1 LASLQS
7 KAQAGF
13 CEKRAGRNDKAAIG
27 HSKFKPNL
35 CNFCYALERME
46 FTNIRAEKRSPLA
59 FVTLDRPTVLNAV
72 NALTLDELDRVFGDL
87 AIDPS
92 IRVILLSGAGGR
104 AFAAGADIKELAGLT
119 KEEGHAFALRGQA
132 VLRGIETLGKPVIA
146 CIQGFALGG
155 GCELAMACTLRLAAD
170 DARLG
175 QPEVKLGVIT
185 GYGGSQRLPRLIGRG
200 AALKLLLT
208 GAIVD
213 ANEALRLGLVDEVVP
228 AAQLMER
235 AEALA
240 MEIAGNAPLAIKETL
255 LAVNEGLDL
264 PLDLSL
270 MREAVRFGHVC
281 GTEDQAE
288 GATAFLEKRAP
299 VWKGK

>member
-1 LASLQS
+1 
-7 KAQAGF
+7 
-13 CEKRAGRNDKAAIG
+13 
-27 HSKFKPNL
+27 
-35 CNFCYALERME
+35 ME
-46 FTNIRAEKRSPLA
+46 FTNVHFEKRSPLA
-59 FVTLDRPTVLNAV
+59 FVTLDRPKVLNAV
-72 NALTLDELDRVFGDL
+72 NAQTLDELDRVFGDL

-104 AFAAGADIKELAGLT
+104 AFAAGADIKELAALT

-155 GCELAMACTLRLAAD
+155 GCELAMACTLRLATG

-175 QPEVKLGVIT
+175 QPEVKLGIMA
-185 GYGGSQRLPRLIGRG
+185 GFGGSQRLPRLVGRG

-213 ANEALRLGLVDEVVP
+213 AAEALRLGLVDEVVP
-228 AAQLMER
+228 AEMLMER
-235 AEALA
+235 AESLAL
-240 MEIAGNAPLAIKETL
+240 EIAANAPLAIRETL

-264 PLDLSL
+264 PLDLAL

-281 GTEDQAE
+281 GTQDQAE
-288 GATAFLEKRAP
+288 GTAAFLQKRLP
-299 VWKGK
+299 VWTGK